1 MSTAAGSL
9 ATPQPC
15 RREAHYHV
23 SLTEQRGGRMSV
35 LHFDTQNKIRAV
47 RVHEQ
52 STEIMRTEEIL
63 QHQQEML
70 SQNEKLAAMSSLL
83 ASMAH
88 ELNNP
93 LAVIMMQSELLLEE
107 TPDMALVERAT
118 DIHGAAERCVRIV
131 RNLLMLA
138 RQSSPE
144 HTQVQLNLVIAEALQ
159 LCAYAL
165 RLDNIDVSQQLADD
179 LPALWADA
187 QQLCQVVVNLLLN
200 AHYALRE
207 TPTPR
212 RLTLITRFDPAQHQ
226 VILHVADTG
235 PGIPPEIQARLFEPF
250 FTTKPPGVGTG
261 LGLSLCQRIIA
272 GHGGTCSVES
282 QLGAGTIFRVTLP
295 VIAAP
300 VTRPDITEPAVPP
313 PITGKELLVIDDEMA
328 VVKAMKSVFQ
338 RDGHTVD
345 TAANGLQALAKLQ
358 ERSYDLLVCDLYMPE
373 LDGSG
378 LYRALVQTHPHLL
391 PRLIFLT
398 GATLTP
404 EARAFLAT
412 SGAPYL
418 AKPCRAMELREV
430 VQHTLQRL
438 SEADCSAIS
447 HSRTAVSPSSLQ
459 A

>member
-1 MSTAAGSL
+1 
-9 ATPQPC
+9 
-15 RREAHYHV
+15 
-23 SLTEQRGGRMSV
+23 MSV
-35 LHFDTQNKIRAV
+35 TRFDTQTRVRAV

-52 STEIMRTEEIL
+52 STELTQAEAIL

-70 SQNEKLAAMSSLL
+70 AQSEKLAAMSSLL

-107 TPDMALVERAT
+107 TTDMPLVERAT
-118 DIHGAAERCVRIV
+118 HINDAAERCVRIV
-131 RNLLMLA
+131 RNFLMLA

-144 HTQVQLNLVIAEALQ
+144 RTQVQMNLVVVEALQ

-212 RLTLITRFDPAQHQ
+212 RLTLITRFDPAHHQ
-226 VILHVADTG
+226 IILHVADTG
-235 PGIPPEIQARLFEPF
+235 PGIPPEIQTRLFEPF

-272 GHGGTCSVES
+272 DHGGTCSVDS
-282 QLGAGTIFRVTLP
+282 RLGAGAIFRVTLP
-295 VIAAP
+295 VTAAP
-300 VTRPDITEPAVPP
+300 VTRPDNTEPAVPP
-313 PITGKELLVIDDEMA
+313 PITGKELLVIDDEVAA
-328 VVKAMKSVFQ
+328 VRAMVSVFH
-338 RDGHTVD
+338 RDGHAVD
-345 TAANGLQALAKLQ
+345 TAANGWQALTKLQ
-358 ERSYDLLVCDLYMPE
+358 ERSYDLLVCDLHMPE

-378 LYRALVQTHPHLL
+378 LYRALAQTYPHLL

-398 GATLTP
+398 GDTLSP
-404 EARAFLAT
+404 EARAFLAA

-418 AKPCRAMELREV
+418 AKPCRAMELRQV
-430 VQHTLQRL
+430 VQYTLQRL

-447 HSRTAVSPSSLQ
+447 HSRAAVAPSSLQ
-459 A
+459 AQGGGHG